1 MAKKSINTSAFPQ
14 IAKEFIIQLNTFQS
28 DVELKKIQRYFK
40 MEEGEYG
47 AGDQFMG
54 VRMGDLFQL
63 AKQFSEM
70 PIDEIEKLLDS
81 PIHEVRAGAV
91 SIMDKSSRDKKITES
106 RKKEF
111 YDLYMK
117 RHDRINNWDLV
128 DLGAL
133 HMVGVYLYDKPRKVL
148 YKLAKSKSIWERR
161 TAIIATCYFIRQ
173 NDLDDTYKIAEL
185 LLKDKEDLVH
195 KATGWMLRYA
205 GDKDPKRL
213 IAFLDKYAAT
223 LPRVLLRNCIEKFPK
238 SKREYYLKK
247 RSD

>member
-1 MAKKSINTSAFPQ
+1 MTKKSQNPSVFPQ
-14 IAKEFIIQLNTFQS
+14 TAKEFVRQLSTFQS
-28 DVELKKIQRYFK
+28 DVELKKITRYFK
-40 MEEGEYG
+40 MEEGDYG

-54 VRMGDLFQL
+54 VRMGHLFAL
-63 AKQFSEM
+63 AKQFSQM
-70 PIDEIEKLLDS
+70 PVTEIEKLLES
-81 PIHEVRAGAV
+81 PVHEIRAGAV
-91 SIMDKSSRDKKITES
+91 SIMDKASRDKKITES

-133 HMVGVYLYDKPRKVL
+133 HMVGSYLFDKPRHVL
-148 YKLAKSKSIWERR
+148 YKLAKSKSTWERR
-161 TAIIATCYFIRQ
+161 TSVIATCYFIRQ
-173 NDLDDTYKIAEL
+173 NDLDDTYGIAEL

-213 IAFLDKYAAT
+213 EAFLDKYAAT

-238 SKREYYLKK
+238 AKRERYLKMK
-247 RSD
+247 N